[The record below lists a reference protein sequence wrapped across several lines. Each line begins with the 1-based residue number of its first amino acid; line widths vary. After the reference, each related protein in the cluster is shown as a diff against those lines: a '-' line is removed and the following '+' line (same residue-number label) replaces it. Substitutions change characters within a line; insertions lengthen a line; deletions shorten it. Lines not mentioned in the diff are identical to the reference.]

1 MSGEQFTSVDKA
13 AMDAGL
19 DNLDKAAKA
28 LDTELDNLRTTLN
41 NRLRNWTGKGRE
53 EYDKIQA
60 RWDTQ
65 ATENQNLVISL
76 RKTLDEIIAKYVANE
91 NKVAGRWGG

>member
-1 MSGEQFTSVDKA
+1 MSGEEFTSVNKQAMDDGIEALQKA
-13 AMDAGL
+13 ADKMDS
-19 DNLDKAAKA
+19 
-28 LDTELDNLRTTLN
+28 ELDNLRTTLN